1 MIKPNKTIIVKKS
14 PVVKNYL
21 NGKDLYLEILI
32 SLEHKVLT
40 DKAVTMLLLLTDKVS
55 KKLSYK
61 DIQDRE
67 DCIAY
72 ARLDILKYWN
82 RFDPAKSNNA
92 FAYYTEVI
100 KRAMAKGWG
109 ILNPK
114 KTKGTIS
121 IDSGMSYIDGDGI
134 YSI

>member
-1 MIKPNKTIIVKKS
+1 MIKK
-14 PVVKNYL
+14 VKNYL
-21 NGKDLYLEILI
+21 NSTDLYNEIII
-32 SLEHKVLT
+32 SLKQEKLT
-40 DKAVTMLLLLTDKVS
+40 DNALKMLLLLTDKIS

-61 DIQDRE
+61 EEDDRE

-82 RFDPAKSNNA
+82 RFDPNKSNNA
-92 FAYYTEVI
+92 FAYYTEII
-100 KRAMAKGWG
+100 KRGIAKGWG

-121 IDSGMSYIDGDGI
+121 LDNSNLSHFDNDGI